1 MQLEQA
7 SMIFRL
13 FGVSMSVSLA
23 SILRAIAGI
32 ACLSFL
38 DGAIKA
44 VAHSYPTFQIV
55 AMRFG
60 IGTLLIIALL
70 LVMRPGWPSW
80 ETVRA
85 NALRSVFA
93 VVTAVLFFYALGE
106 LPLAEVLVLTFL
118 APTFIAVLGILILK
132 ERLDGRVIIALAVG
146 FVGTGIVVFGQLGVS
161 DGTRSLTGIV
171 AALLAAASYSVSMV
185 LLRARAQQDVLIHI
199 VFMMHLGPALMSAP
213 FAFAVWVTPSW
224 YHLIWFTIIGFLGLS
239 GHYLIASAYKYVN
252 AAKLAPLEYT
262 AMVWAVL
269 IGYVFFSEVP
279 TLSTFIGGAMIIA
292 GALVTS
298 RR

>member
-1 MQLEQA
+1 
-7 SMIFRL
+7 
-13 FGVSMSVSLA
+13 MSISLA
-23 SILRAIAGI
+23 SILRAVAGI

-44 VAHSYPTFQIV
+44 VAPSYPTFQIV

-60 IGTLLIIALL
+60 IGTLLAVGLL
-70 LVMRPGWPSW
+70 LIMRPGWPSW

-93 VVTAVLFFYALGE
+93 VVTAVLFFYALGK

-132 ERLDGRVIIALAVG
+132 ERLDPRVIVALAIG
-146 FVGTGIVVFGQLGVS
+146 FLGTGIVVFGQLGVE
-161 DGTRSLTGIV
+161 DGTRSLSGIA
-171 AALLAAASYSVSMV
+171 AALLSAAAYSVSMV
-185 LLRARAQQDVLIHI
+185 LLRARAQHDVLIHI
-199 VFMMHLGPALMSAP
+199 VFMMHLGPALMAAP
-213 FAFAVWVTPSW
+213 FAFAVWVPPTG
-224 YHLIWFTIIGFLGLS
+224 YHLIWFAVIGVLGLS
-239 GHYLIASAYKYVN
+239 GHYLIASAYKHVR
-252 AAKLAPLEYT
+252 AAILAPLEYT

-279 TLSTFIGGAMIIA
+279 TLATFVGGAFIIA